1 MELSAKQI
9 ADFLQGTTEGNSEV
23 TVNKV
28 CKIEEGEPGGLSFLA
43 NPKYAQY
50 IYSTEASAVIVNEDF
65 VLEKPINATLI
76 KVKDAYSAFASLLE
90 LYNQYRF
97 NRKGIS
103 SLAFVNDSAK
113 VGEDCYLG
121 EYAVIDKD
129 AVIGTNCRIYPQVY
143 IGEGVKIGNNVTIY
157 AGAKIYHDVVI
168 GNNCIIHS
176 GVVIGADGF
185 GFAPLSDGTFKK
197 IPQTGNVIIEDDAE
211 IGANACI
218 DRSTM
223 GSTVIHKGAKIDNL
237 CQIAH
242 NVTVGSNTV
251 MSAQT
256 GLAGSTQIGNNCFI
270 GGQVGFAGHIKIG
283 DNVQIGA
290 QSGVMSNVK
299 DNSRLFGSPAINPT
313 EYMRAYALFKKL
325 PEMEKR
331 LRELENKLTDTSN

>member
-28 CKIEEGEPGGLSFLA
+28 CKIEEGELGGLSFLA

-129 AVIGTNCRIYPQVY
+129 AVIGSNCRIYPQVY

-157 AGAKIYHDVVI
+157 AGAKIYHDAVI

>member
-129 AVIGTNCRIYPQVY
+129 AVIGSNCRIYPQVY